1 MNNSK
6 IYKCGTLVYTSASLI
21 VLFCWLLGG
30 DFAWAMKDR
39 AIVPAA
45 TLLIRKFG
53 VSDFLYSLIIISF
66 PNFTNIFLT
75 PIISYISDRHRGKWG
90 RRIPF
95 LAFTTP
101 FIVVG
106 SIGLGF
112 VPKLAEL
119 FHSLFGSMSYNTWA
133 LIWFG
138 LFWVFMDF
146 GTTLSGALS
155 GALINDVVPQEF
167 LGRFYGL
174 FRAASLLAGMI
185 FNWYLMG
192 MIEVYYLYIFTG
204 VGVLYGIGLT
214 VLCLK
219 VKEGEYPPLEEVYG
233 EQSKSE
239 GIFKPIFRYFKQ
251 SFSHPYYQLVIV
263 ALTLSC
269 FISVPYN
276 MYSILYAKE
285 LQVDMDIYG
294 KICATIYLCSFI
306 LSFPLGILADKFHPL
321 RVSVFG
327 ALLYLFSM
335 LAGFFMVKDAKTFMV
350 VLALHTLLSGCYF
363 TVSASLPQRL
373 FPRELFAQFNS
384 AFGMILALGNTLFGM
399 LFGYILD
406 YSGKNYR
413 LVFVFAIVI
422 TMLAIVSLMGVWR
435 KFNMLGGDK
444 NYVPPMPK

>member
-1 MNNSK
+1 
-6 IYKCGTLVYTSASLI
+6 
-21 VLFCWLLGG
+21 
-30 DFAWAMKDR
+30 
-39 AIVPAA
+39 
-45 TLLIRKFG
+45 
-53 VSDFLYSLIIISF
+53 
-66 PNFTNIFLT
+66 
-75 PIISYISDRHRGKWG
+75 
-90 RRIPF
+90 
-95 LAFTTP
+95 
-101 FIVVG
+101 
-106 SIGLGF
+106 
-112 VPKLAEL
+112 
-119 FHSLFGSMSYNTWA
+119 
-133 LIWFG
+133 
-138 LFWVFMDF
+138 
-146 GTTLSGALS
+146 
-155 GALINDVVPQEF
+155 
-167 LGRFYGL
+167 
-174 FRAASLLAGMI
+174 
-185 FNWYLMG
+185 
-192 MIEVYYLYIFTG
+192 
-204 VGVLYGIGLT
+204 
-214 VLCLK
+214 LCLK

-335 LAGFFMVKDAKTFMV
+335 LAGFFMVKDATTFMV

-422 TMLAIVSLMGVWR
+422 TILAIVSLMGVWR